1 MRWLF
6 AIAVFLPAAAFAEA
20 QINVR
25 VEFSN
30 YRVSP
35 EPGPTHNHVDFVFT
49 LRDDG
54 TVGQEFQE
62 HGRMARHMSTDSKL
76 GQNMHVANGNTLVRK
91 LDFKDHVNTLTIAV
105 SGNSCHAS
113 MTNTLK
119 PGFETFAARS
129 TQYGNTGFYRDW
141 HMTSSTCTIR

>member
-1 MRWLF
+1 MKWLF
-6 AIAVFLPAAAFAEA
+6 ALTVFLPTAAFAEA
-20 QINVR
+20 QISVR
-25 VEFSN
+25 IEFSN

-91 LDFKDHVNTLTIAV
+91 LDFKDHVNILTIAV
-105 SGNSCHAS
+105 SGNSCRAS

-119 PGFETFAARS
+119 PGFEAFAARS
-129 TQYGNTGFYRDW
+129 TQYGDTGFYRDW